1 LAIVE
6 ARERIGKLW
15 ETENESLG
23 RPSFQG
29 RTLIGAAQIREVLTM
44 RESGMQGAEIEARL
58 RLKAGLVN
66 TLLGRGG
73 ATVANA

>member
-1 LAIVE
+1 LAIVQ
-6 ARERIGKLW
+6 ARERIGQRW
-15 ETENESLG
+15 EAENESLG

-29 RTLIGAAQIREVLTM
+29 RTLLGAAQIREVLTM
-44 RESGMQGAEIEARL
+44 RASGIPPAEIEARL
-58 RLKAGLVN
+58 RLKAGLVT